1 MESGGFVQRFIE
13 KKIPIHFQAR
23 APSAADGDGGVG
35 MEDGSAAS
43 ELRPDRPA
51 RSIYLP
57 ILKFF
62 KRGSVTT
69 GVKVI
74 RDPLYRTALRV
85 GVGLGFSIYS
95 FPPLPLPK
103 PSQPVSGHRRL
114 GAVALQSEWI
124 MACTPLLPR
133 APTTNTGSLIP
144 IRRALPTTQD
154 TWRLVGSP

>member
-1 MESGGFVQRFIE
+1 MNALESRVSSNASLKKDSNSLLSGSDSLESGGFVQRFIE

-35 MEDGSAAS
+35 TEDGWAAS

-69 GVKVI
+69 GVI
-74 RDPLYRTALRV
+74 D
-85 GVGLGFSIYS
+85 I
-95 FPPLPLPK
+95 
-103 PSQPVSGHRRL
+103 
-114 GAVALQSEWI
+114 
-124 MACTPLLPR
+124 
-133 APTTNTGSLIP
+133 
-144 IRRALPTTQD
+144 
-154 TWRLVGSP
+154 